1 MYIIFFL
8 GILDNKVHLAEWC
21 CELMIKLEVQGS
33 KPLGGGFFYFFQLI
47 MLAIPHRCQD
57 TYKRSHPHSTKA
69 SLGLKTQPMKLW
81 GRIWA
86 LSQIR

>member
-33 KPLGGGFFYFFQLI
+33 RPLGR
-47 MLAIPHRCQD
+47 MLAIDNVSNPTSDCERKQVAKMPIKEAILTRQWH
-57 TYKRSHPHSTKA
+57 H
-69 SLGLKTQPMKLW
+69 LGSRP
-81 GRIWA
+81 
-86 LSQIR
+86 SP